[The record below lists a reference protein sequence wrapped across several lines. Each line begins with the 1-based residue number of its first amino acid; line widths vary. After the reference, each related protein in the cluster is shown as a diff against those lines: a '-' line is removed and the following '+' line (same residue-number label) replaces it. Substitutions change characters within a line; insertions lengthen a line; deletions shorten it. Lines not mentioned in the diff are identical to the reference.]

1 MPMRYD
7 RREVLKLAAGG
18 AAVGLMGMRLRA
30 EELRGQGHV
39 EGQPVAAK
47 VGMTVL
53 AEGGNAVDAIVAAA
67 LTVAVVAP
75 HQTGPGGYGGHV
87 TLALD
92 GGKKITAIDFN
103 SAAPAASRPDM
114 FALNA
119 EGKVKGNVNQHGW
132 LAAGVP
138 GILAGLQL
146 ALDRYGTKGF
156 AELVGP
162 AIHFARDGFLVDGS
176 LMGSLRATRASLVN
190 DTATARIYL
199 PDGELPKAGA
209 TLRNP
214 DLAAMLDEL
223 AKAKSVEPF
232 YRGEI
237 AKRIAAAFKKNGGL
251 VTEEDLAA
259 YRAREVEPLD
269 WSWRGQ
275 SLRTPPP
282 SAGGATVIEALAI
295 LKALHWDE
303 WPPDD
308 FRSQRG
314 ALEALR
320 LAWDDRLKYLGDPG
334 KGDGPVG
341 RLLGEEH
348 IKKLAGKVEQALK
361 DGKPVPTETDGR
373 GASGT
378 VHLSAAD
385 GKGNWAA
392 LTLTHGGA
400 FGAQVTVPGLGLTLG
415 HGMFRF
421 DPRPD
426 HPNAPGPGKRPLHNM
441 CPTIVLRE
449 GKPVLAVGG
458 RGGRRIPNALFEVL
472 AHYVGRGTSIE
483 EALAKPRLH
492 TEGGLKVELEQG
504 WPDATA
510 TKFKE
515 AGYTMARAPS
525 AYVSAVWAEA
535 KSGAIRGA
543 SR

>member
-1 MPMRYD
+1 MRYD
-7 RREVLKLAAGG
+7 RREVLKFAAAGAAAGLGAMRLAA
-18 AAVGLMGMRLRA
+18 
-30 EELRGQGHV
+30 EEPRSQGHV

-47 VGMTVL
+47 VGISVL
-53 AEGGNAVDAIVAAA
+53 VNGGNAVDAIVAAA
-67 LTVAVVAP
+67 LTVTVVAP
-75 HQTGPGGYGGHV
+75 HQTGPGGYGGHM

-92 GGKKITAIDFN
+92 GGKKITAIDYN
-103 SAAPAASRPDM
+103 SAAPAAAKPDM
-114 FALNA
+114 FPLNA
-119 EGKVKGNVNQHGW
+119 EGKVKGNINQHGW

-146 ALDRYGTKGF
+146 AIDRYGTKSF
-156 AELVGP
+156 AELVAP
-162 AIHFARDGFLVDGS
+162 AIHFARDGFPADGS
-176 LMGSLRATRASLVN
+176 LMGSLRATRASLAN
-190 DTATARIYL
+190 DQATARIYL
-199 PDGELPKAGA
+199 PDGELPKMGA

-232 YRGEI
+232 YRGDI
-237 AKRIAAAFKKNGGL
+237 AKRIAAAFKNNGGL

-269 WSWRGQ
+269 YTWRGH

-282 SAGGATVIEALAI
+282 SAGGATVLEALAI

-308 FRSQRG
+308 FRSSRG

-320 LAWDDRLKYLGDPG
+320 LAWDDRLKYFGDPG
-334 KGDGPVG
+334 KTDGPIG
-341 RLLGEEH
+341 RLLGDEH
-348 IKKLAGKVEQALK
+348 IQKLAGKVEQALK

-373 GASGT
+373 GATGT
-378 VHLSAAD
+378 IHLSAAD

-449 GKPVLAVGG
+449 GKPVLAIGG
-458 RGGRRIPNALFEVL
+458 RGGRKIPNALFEVL
-472 AHYVGRGTSIE
+472 SHYVGRGTPIE
-483 EALAKPRLH
+483 EALAKPRMH
-492 TEGGLKVELEQG
+492 TEGGLKLDLEQS

-510 TKFKE
+510 AKFKE
-515 AGYTMARAPS
+515 GGYTVARAPS
-525 AYVSAVWAEA
+525 AYVSTVWADA